1 MKSDVNFNTFCDSFT
16 GDHADN
22 FTYEGKRALYDYL
35 IEYEDDT
42 GTELELD
49 PIAFCCDF
57 AEYESLEEIK
67 SEYDSIESMEDLEN
81 NTMVIKIEGTDRLI
95 IQQF

>member
-1 MKSDVNFNTFCDSFT
+1 MKKDVNFNTFCDSFT
-16 GDHADN
+16 RDHANN

-49 PIAFCCDF
+49 LIAFCCDF
-57 AEYESLEEIK
+57 TEYESLEEIK
-67 SEYDSIESMEDLEN
+67 SEYDSIESIEDLEN

-95 IQQF
+95 VQQF

>member
-1 MKSDVNFNTFCDSFT
+1 MKKDVNFNTFCDSFT

-35 IEYEDDT
+35 IKYEDDT

-49 PIAFCCDF
+49 PIAFCCKF

-67 SEYDSIESMEDLEN
+67 RDYNSIESIEDLEN
-81 NTMVIKIEGTDRLI
+81 NTMVIKIKGTGRLI

>member
-1 MKSDVNFNTFCDSFT
+1 MKSDVNFNTFCDSFH
-16 GDHADN
+16 GGYADN

-42 GTELELD
+42 GTELELN

-57 AEYESLEEIK
+57 TEYESLEEIK